1 MFGKPKIEFPKID
14 AAFIEMVRSTMQ
26 DAESV
31 LPGKSGAEKKAWVK
45 NKVTEAAKKIDL
57 KGIPGFLENIVRDA
71 LVGVIVDSVWALV
84 FKKKKD

>member
-14 AAFIEMVRSTMQ
+14 AAFIEMVRSAMQ

-45 NKVTEAAKKIDL
+45 DKVTEAAKKIDL